1 MSTTVVV
8 ILGVMALASLTQAAF
23 LVMLALEG
31 RRMAR
36 RVDAFQSR
44 VGGEVKP
51 IITDLS
57 RATENLAAASAV
69 TVGQARR
76 IDALVSDVALRV
88 SDAQGLLRDAVLP
101 AATRLMSL
109 KAAVTAAR
117 KAIGFYRRLRG

>member
-51 IITDLS
+51 LVTDLA

-101 AATRLMSL
+101 AATRLVSL

>member
-23 LVMLALEG
+23 LVLLALEG

-36 RVDAFQSR
+36 RVDAFQAR
-44 VGGEVKP
+44 AFGEVKP
-51 IITDLS
+51 IVGDLT

-101 AATRLMSL
+101 AATRLVSL
-109 KAAVTAAR
+109 KAALTAAR
-117 KAIGFYRRLRG
+117 KAIGFYRRVRG

>member
-44 VGGEVKP
+44 VGGVVKP
-51 IITDLS
+51 LVTDLA

-69 TVGQARR
+69 TAGQARR

-101 AATRLMSL
+101 AATRLVSH